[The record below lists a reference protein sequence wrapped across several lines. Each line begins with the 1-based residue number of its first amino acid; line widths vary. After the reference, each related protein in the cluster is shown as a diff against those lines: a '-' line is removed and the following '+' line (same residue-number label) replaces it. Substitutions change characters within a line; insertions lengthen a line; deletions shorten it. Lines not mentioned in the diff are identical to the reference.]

1 MRHLARTVMLAAAAA
16 LSLAACG
23 GSDSTTTASGGDG
36 GGSPKLT
43 ITSPADCATVKAPF
57 TLKWDSSV
65 PLGPPDSGKDH
76 VHVYL
81 DGNDNDYTVVGGNSF
96 RLTKVTPGEHEVEIA
111 LQHADHTPVGPESK
125 ITVTVSGSG
134 GSGSPSPSSD
144 GGDGGGYGY

>member
-43 ITSPADCATVKAPF
+43 ITSPADGATVKAPF

-81 DGNDNDYTVVGGNSF
+81 DGNSF
-96 RLTKVTPGEHEVEIA
+96 RLSKVTPGEHEVEIA

>member
-1 MRHLARTVMLAAAAA
+1 MRHLPRAVLLAAAAA

-23 GSDSTTTASGGDG
+23 GSDSSTTAG
-36 GGSPKLT
+36 GGSTKLT
-43 ITSPADCATVKAPF
+43 ITSPADGATVKAPF

-76 VHVYL
+76 VHIYL
-81 DGNDNDYTVVGGNSF
+81 DGNENDYTVVGGNSF
-96 RLTKVTPGEHEVEIA
+96 RLTKDTPGEHEVEIA